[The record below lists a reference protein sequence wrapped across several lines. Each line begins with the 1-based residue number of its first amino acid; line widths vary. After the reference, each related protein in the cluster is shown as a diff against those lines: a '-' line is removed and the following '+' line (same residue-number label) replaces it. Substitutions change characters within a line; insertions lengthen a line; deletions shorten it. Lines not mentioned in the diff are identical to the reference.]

1 MLKIRKYEIVNNH
14 IYHFCLVSLPDSD
27 IKYMNVAFDYPVGT
41 PGMDGAPG
49 VAGPPGP
56 PGVCTKSQCEGMNT
70 NV

>member
-1 MLKIRKYEIVNNH
+1 
-14 IYHFCLVSLPDSD
+14 
-27 IKYMNVAFDYPVGT
+27 MNVAFAYPVGT

-56 PGVCTKSQCEGMNT
+56 PGVCTKSQCGGMNT

>member
-1 MLKIRKYEIVNNH
+1 
-14 IYHFCLVSLPDSD
+14 
-27 IKYMNVAFDYPVGT
+27 MNVAFDYPVGT